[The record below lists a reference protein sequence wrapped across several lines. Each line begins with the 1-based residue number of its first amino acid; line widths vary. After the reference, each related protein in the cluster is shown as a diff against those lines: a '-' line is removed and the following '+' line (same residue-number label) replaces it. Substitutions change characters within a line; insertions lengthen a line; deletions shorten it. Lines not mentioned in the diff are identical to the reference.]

1 MTRKKKSSNKHKKVS
16 ARASARASAHSGG
29 RPVVV
34 VQGPGGG
41 GSSSS
46 SGGGGSGGGFA
57 PGFVQMP
64 FSAPIQPGIQLGTA
78 PVQDWAQQH
87 EMYRNAL
94 ADSIKDNAAVH
105 QQIADRF
112 TSQIAELRDSQSEL
126 RGQLKASHEFALN
139 SNAQLGHQL
148 GASGLGNAF
157 GAISDLRDRPTT
169 HNNYYHHQQLATTT
183 DARSINMM
191 NNRDAGDV
199 LEEAEN
205 RRTMDHLQQELA
217 ANAQGSTATA
227 AAPLASQEAAIMT
240 GNGNR
245 IGTAPTLTLPTST
258 TSSSAEAGDGTVRI
272 RPSFG
277 ERVSGSGAA
286 PRGNPEIENAFGENV
301 SPMVIAEPQPIVQR
315 PASDLSTLQQA
326 QAGVKK
332 RERSITPADG
342 GALPT
347 SLLQTVLRGTYL
359 PDSMVREI
367 NEQSHVASAQNA
379 LVVSSRKQNADFG
392 REDEPPADGF
402 AERPVSVPLEDNRK
416 RIGISDAARPLSPLR
431 APVEERDVVPRKKR
445 ENAKPDKS
453 LRKSKTNT

>member
-1 MTRKKKSSNKHKKVS
+1 
-16 ARASARASAHSGG
+16 
-29 RPVVV
+29 VV

-57 PGFVQMP
+57 HPGFVQMP
-64 FSAPIQPGIQLGTA
+64 FSSPIQPGVQLGTA
-78 PVQDWAQQH
+78 PIQDWTQQH

-148 GASGLGNAF
+148 GEFASGLGNAF

-199 LEEAEN
+199 LEQAEN

-258 TSSSAEAGDGTVRI
+258 SSAEAGDGTVRI

-332 RERSITPADG
+332 RERSITP
-342 GALPT
+342 GAPPT
-347 SLLQTVLRGTYL
+347 SLLQTVLRGTYM

-367 NEQSHVASAQNA
+367 NEQSHIASAQNA
-379 LVVSSRKQNADFG
+379 LVVSSRKQNADFD

-431 APVEERDVVPRKKR
+431 VPAATVEEKCSASQKARNSTSRGW
-445 ENAKPDKS
+445 
-453 LRKSKTNT
+453 